1 LKNQIASLVVLLF
14 SLVGVA
20 QAAVPT
26 LEGLL
31 RNPSNKEVLTD
42 TVELI
47 YRIKDESIIQ
57 YGSMESET
65 SQAPLYQKIYWRL
78 QEGRPERI
86 YVVTSKSLNFDSSS
100 MISVKDLDDKNSQ
113 KKAEQALLLS
123 TLNILN
129 LNYPKTMLD
138 SIKNFAPEIKF
149 NRDLVNYEKAS
160 YYQKYKDY
168 VIAKKKAGKGQS
180 IPVPD
185 QMDQGTFSK
194 MMGERYYNQQ
204 ERLKLVRAG
213 DEFVWQFENE
223 KISFEFGNQNY
234 KMKKMQFSNM
244 EELITFQFG
253 DYVLFDGQHELPKYM
268 VIKRGDFKKY
278 KIDFLE
284 YKNRNYKPNDFAKLI
299 NKFRESMAKPDEKKP
314 ENLTLPIL

>member
-1 LKNQIASLVVLLF
+1 MSSSAV
-14 SLVGVA
+14 
-20 QAAVPT
+20 AAVPT

-31 RNPSNKEVLTD
+31 KNPSNKEIATD

-47 YRIKDESIIQ
+47 YRIKDESVIQ
-57 YGSMESET
+57 YGSMEGSEA
-65 SQAPLYQKIYWRL
+65 QAPLYQKIYWRL
-78 QEGRPERI
+78 QDGKPERV
-86 YVVTSKSLNFDSSS
+86 YVITSKTLNFDSNSL
-100 MISVKDLDDKNSQ
+100 ISVKDLDDKTNQ

-138 SIKNFAPEIKF
+138 SIKSFAPEIKL
-149 NRDLVNYEKAS
+149 NRDLVNYERAN

-168 VIAKKKAGKGQS
+168 VVEKKKAGRNNH
-180 IPVPD
+180 IPVAD
-185 QMDQGTFSK
+185 QMDQTTFNKNMS
-194 MMGERYYNQQ
+194 ERYYNQQ

-213 DEFVWQFENE
+213 DEFVWQFEHD
-223 KISFEFGNQNY
+223 KISFEFGNENY
-234 KMKKMQFSNM
+234 KMKKMQFTNM

-268 VIKRGDFKKY
+268 VIKRGDYKKY

-284 YKNRNYKPNDFAKLI
+284 YKNRNYKSNDFQKILT
-299 NKFRESMAKPDEKKP
+299 KFRETLVKTDEKKT